1 MINGIANKIE
11 CEICGGTLMFSP
23 ASTVDDY
30 TIAVTADATN
40 IFDKVEEIIG
50 KYLVY
55 ECYDCH
61 AKYKY
66 TYKELE
72 KALRKDLTQRMLMLV
87 VIDMVASNTNILQ
100 NKFFFYCG
108 KCNGYDGNGSCPK
121 SIYNN
126 CEIKRFPLNEP

>member
-1 MINGIANKIE
+1 MINGLANKID
-11 CEICGGTLMFSP
+11 CEICGGTLMFSES
-23 ASTVDDY
+23 STVDDY
-30 TIAVTADATN
+30 AVTITVNASN

-55 ECYDCH
+55 ECRDCR

-72 KALRKDLTQRMLMLV
+72 KVLRKELTQRMLMLAAKNV
-87 VIDMVASNTNILQ
+87 VINNNILQ
-100 NKFFFYCG
+100 DKFFFYCG
-108 KCNGYDGNGSCPK
+108 KCGGCDGNGSCTK
-121 SIYNN
+121 TAYNN